1 MMTESSLSAL
11 IVPSGR
17 VVFISGTLKATKTT
31 YLSSFSERLKKK
43 AILPALDSAL
53 SVLFLLPFGVGVVK
67 GRA

>member
-17 VVFISGTLKATKTT
+17 VVFISGTLKAMKTT
-31 YLSSFSERLKKK
+31 YLSSFSERLKKE

-53 SVLFLLPFGVGVVK
+53 SVLFLLPSGVGVVK
-67 GRA
+67 GWA